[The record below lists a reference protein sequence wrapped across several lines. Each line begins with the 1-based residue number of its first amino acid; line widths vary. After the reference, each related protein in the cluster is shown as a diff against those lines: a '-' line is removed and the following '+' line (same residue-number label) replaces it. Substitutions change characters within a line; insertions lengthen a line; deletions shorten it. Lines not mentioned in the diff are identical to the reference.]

1 MVTVNSARQ
10 SVQLRA
16 SSSET
21 QQFDLRTRRSN
32 DRRSALFHSLLLSLS
47 RQHNKQLATNEIRAV
62 KLTQSLADWLTQ
74 FTRWN
79 TMLSH
84 TRDSSPVN
92 WPFAFK
98 SNSELSPG
106 LRFQFSTNWLYYFRG
121 SATSPFCC
129 NNIQLVYAYHIP
141 RCDCE
146 SCMLRL

>member
-47 RQHNKQLATNEIRAV
+47 RQHDKQLATNEIRAV

-79 TMLSH
+79 TMLWH
-84 TRDSSPVN
+84 TLD
-92 WPFAFK
+92 
-98 SNSELSPG
+98 
-106 LRFQFSTNWLYYFRG
+106 
-121 SATSPFCC
+121 
-129 NNIQLVYAYHIP
+129 
-141 RCDCE
+141 
-146 SCMLRL
+146 